1 MIAFITGMG
10 WITPAGMGCGR
21 ELVKTADIPKLQSA
35 MCDPNAALPSLT
47 GKAVFGKAYRQ
58 FGRMDAYS
66 KLGLAAIA
74 FALRDAGMDQ
84 WTEKREI
91 GMIGATRYGCL
102 HTDADYFDTLIPE
115 GGLQASPN
123 LFAYT
128 LPNCFLGEAAICFG
142 LTGSDFMISE
152 TAPSGLTSLCM
163 ALESIACGESEK
175 MLCGVCDLERP
186 TLISEEDQ
194 AWRGAVFFLLERDAD
209 RDVSSYGELDLTRSG
224 QILFNG
230 GKADDLMAVVLGC
243 LAGM

>member
-1 MIAFITGMG
+1 MIASITGIG

-21 ELVKTADIPKLQSA
+21 ELSDTDIRNFQSA
-35 MCDPNAALPSLT
+35 MCDPNTALPPLKS
-47 GKAVFGKAYRQ
+47 KDVFGKPYRQ

-74 FALRDAGMDQ
+74 FALKDAGIDQ
-84 WTEKREI
+84 WAEKRNL

-102 HTDADYFDTLIPE
+102 HTDADYFETVIPE

-142 LTGSDFMISE
+142 LTGSGFMISE
-152 TAPSGLTSLCM
+152 TDPSGLTVLKM

-175 MLCGVCDLERP
+175 MLCGVCNPERP
-186 TLISEEDQ
+186 AMLPKNDQ
-194 AWRGAVFFLLERDAD
+194 ALLGAVFLLLER
-209 RDVSSYGELDLTRSG
+209 VPEKPLSHYGELDLSDG
-224 QILFNG
+224 DILFSKD
-230 GKADDLMAVVLGC
+230 KADDLMAIVQAC
-243 LAGM
+243 LVCA